1 MKTFS
6 NILIFGEVLFDCF
19 PTGEE
24 VLGGAPFN
32 VAWHLQ
38 AFGDRPRMIT
48 SVGDDAQGE
57 TILAAVKAWGMEV
70 SDVQIDTLHQS
81 GRVDIEVIDN
91 EPHYTITPD
100 CAYDFIDADALEP
113 ISGSGILYHG
123 TLGIRND
130 VSKRALMQLAEN
142 PDLSLFIDVNLRPPW
157 WQKEEVYYWLHK
169 ASWAKLNEDELDMLG
184 FGSSNIRQSMRE
196 VVSRFGLEQLILTRG
211 EKGAIVLAKDGEFY
225 EVVPEKADAF
235 VDTVG
240 AGDAFTA
247 VYIHGLFL
255 GWPIEE
261 TLLVAQRFAL
271 KVIGLR
277 GATTEDRSFYLEFAQ
292 D

>member
-1 MKTFS
+1 MKRFS

-38 AFGDRPRMIT
+38 AFGDSPRMIT
-48 SVGDDAQGE
+48 RVGDDAQGE
-57 TILAAVKAWGMEV
+57 TILAAMKAWGMDL
-70 SDVQIDTLHQS
+70 SDVQLDPRHPS
-81 GRVDIEVIDN
+81 GRVDVKVIDN

-130 VSKRALMQLAEN
+130 ASRRALMQLADN
-142 PDLSLFIDVNLRPPW
+142 PNLSLFIDVNLRPPW
-157 WQKEEVYYWLHK
+157 WQKEEVCHWLQK
-169 ASWAKLNEDELDMLG
+169 ATWAKLNEDELSMLG
-184 FGSSNIRQSMRE
+184 FATAEIRQSMGE
-196 VVSRFGLEQLILTRG
+196 VVSRFGLEQLIVTRG
-211 EKGAIVLAKDGEFY
+211 ERGAIVLAKSGAFY

-240 AGDAFTA
+240 AGDAFSA

-261 TLLVAQRFAL
+261 SLKVAQRFAL

-277 GATTEDRSFYLEFAQ
+277 GATTEDRSFYREFAQ
-292 D
+292 H

>member
-1 MKTFS
+1 MKRFS

-19 PTGEE
+19 PTGDKI
-24 VLGGAPFN
+24 LGGAPFN

-38 AFGDRPRMIT
+38 GFGDTPRMIT
-48 SVGDDAQGE
+48 RVGDDAQGK
-57 TILAAVKAWGMEV
+57 TILAAMKAWGMDAN
-70 SDVQIDTLHQS
+70 DVQIDPLHQS

-113 ISGSGILYHG
+113 ITGTGILYHG
-123 TLGIRND
+123 TLGIRNEA
-130 VSKRALMQLAEN
+130 SKRALMQLADN
-142 PDLSLFIDVNLRPPW
+142 ADLSLFIDVNLRPPW
-157 WQKEEVYYWLHK
+157 WQKEEVYRWLQK
-169 ASWAKLNEDELDMLG
+169 ATWAKVNEDELDMLG
-184 FGSSNIRQSMRE
+184 FSTSDIRQSMGE
-196 VVSRFGLEQLILTRG
+196 FVTRFGLEQLILTRG
-211 EKGAIVLAKDGEFY
+211 ERGAIVHAEDGAFY

-240 AGDAFTA
+240 AGDAFSA
-247 VYIHGLFL
+247 VYIHGLFS

-261 TLLVAQRFAL
+261 TLRIAQRFAL

-277 GATTEDRSFYLEFAQ
+277 GATTEDRSFYREFARH
-292 D
+292 